1 MASRRCILRF
11 ESSAP
16 LALATHTIDLGREM
30 SNVLRTHVP
39 QGQMFRINAAQLQ
52 DSNNAAQVTLGA
64 MPATSAH
71 RAAYRRGR
79 RLWWD
84 MVERASV
91 GVGNIHGEWLDFRTY
106 LDPAHAQGS
115 ASLLTAVTHDGSAW
129 PTGLWEYSTY
139 HTADPDGTAPSFTT
153 VNRNVDSYVAHLL
166 GNHQAGGG
174 AGDTWESVGL
184 VRSWIDTRPT
194 TFDSPQNVPVQTNLD
209 PLANLFDYGDA
220 TDEILQDLEQ
230 VGDAPPWAYANPLGF
245 NAVEHQR
252 LCVLQATNENPQP
265 EAWSSVSTTQVPC
278 GLLNV
283 RTRATGVE
291 EGIFSLMLD
300 VTATGVNV

>member
-1 MASRRCILRF
+1 MASRRCLLRF
-11 ESSAP
+11 EFSAP
-16 LALATHTIDLGREM
+16 LSLATHTIDLGREM

-64 MPATSAH
+64 MLATSAH

-79 RLWWD
+79 RMWWD

-91 GVGNIHGEWLDFRTY
+91 GIGNIHGEWLDFRTY
-106 LDPAHAQGS
+106 LDPGHAQGS
-115 ASLLTAVTHDGSAW
+115 ASLLTAATHDGSAW
-129 PTGLWEYSTY
+129 PSGTWEYSTY

-153 VNRNVDSYVAHLL
+153 VNRNVDSYVPTLL

-174 AGDTWESVGL
+174 AGDTWESIGL
-184 VRSWIDTRPT
+184 VRSWIDTRPVP
-194 TFDSPQNVPVQTNLD
+194 FDSPQNVPVAANTD

-220 TDEILQDLEQ
+220 ADEIIQDLEQ
-230 VGDAPPWAYANPLGF
+230 VGDAPPWNGNPLGF

-252 LCVLQATNENPQP
+252 LCVLQATNEAPTP
-265 EAWSSVSTTQVPC
+265 EAWDSVSTTQVPC
-278 GLLNV
+278 GLLNLRV
-283 RTRATGVE
+283 LATGPE
-291 EGIFSLMLD
+291 AGIASLMLD
-300 VTATGVNV
+300 VTATGSNV